1 MGVVVGVQL
10 SGSMSEKTLVTRPRL
25 TPVDRRQLVM
35 RTVDVELLIEED
47 HPARAIWELV
57 GRLDLSR
64 YYAEVGAVEGRAG
77 REHTDPQVLISLWL
91 YAYSRGISSA
101 REVARRCE
109 YEPAFQWVCAL
120 EAIGYHTL
128 SDFRSGHQAALKDLF
143 VQVLGMLSAESLIT
157 LERVTLD
164 GTKIK
169 ANAGGNTFR
178 RREKLEAHLQL
189 AREQVRLMEEQA
201 AEEERMAKRQVA
213 ARRRAA
219 RQRQSRLEAAVR
231 EVERM
236 QNEKKEDR
244 ESFVARASSSDPEAR
259 VMRNG
264 EGGTAPSYNVQL
276 LTDTTQ
282 GMIVNVEA
290 TTDAVDHHQLE
301 SALERCA
308 QTLGRHPQ
316 QVVADGDYTNHAS
329 VQAAANHGVDFYGSW
344 QESWK
349 AGERDAQGRSGEFL
363 SSAFPYDAEQDGFT
377 CPAGE
382 TLTRQATQK
391 REHGVRI
398 HVYRA
403 PRKACRNCAL
413 RSHCAPPKAR
423 PAWVRSI
430 SRLEEPAA
438 TRAFKAKMAT
448 EEAQQIYA
456 QRSRIA
462 EFPHAWIKERCGLRQ
477 FRCRG
482 RLKATLEA
490 TWAALSYNLMRW
502 FALRRRSTL
511 TEAALALA

>member
-1 MGVVVGVQL
+1 
-10 SGSMSEKTLVTRPRL
+10 MSESTPVTYPRL
-25 TPVDRRQLVM
+25 AVVNRRQLVM
-35 RTVDVELLIEED
+35 RTLDVELLIEED
-47 HPARAIWELV
+47 HSARSIGELV

-64 YYAEVGAVEGRAG
+64 YYAEIGAVEGRAG

-91 YAYSRGISSA
+91 YAYSRGMSSA

-109 YEPAFQWVCAL
+109 YEPAFQWLCAL
-120 EAIGYHTL
+120 QPIGYHTL
-128 SDFRSGHQAALKDLF
+128 SDFRSDQKAALDDLF
-143 VQVLGMLSAESLIT
+143 VQVLGMLSAEGLIT

-169 ANAGGNTFR
+169 ASAGSNTFR
-178 RREKLEAHLQL
+178 RQETLEAHLQL

-201 AEEERMAKRQVA
+201 AQEEQMAKRQAA

-231 EVERM
+231 EVERL
-236 QNEKKEDR
+236 QREKKEDR
-244 ESFVARASSSDPEAR
+244 DRFVARASGTDPEAH

-264 EGGTAPSYNVQL
+264 EGGTVPSYNLQL
-276 LTDTTQ
+276 VTDAAQ
-282 GMIVNVEA
+282 GLIVNVEA
-290 TTDAVDHHQLE
+290 TTDAVDHHQLAP
-301 SALERCA
+301 ALERCE
-308 QTLGRHPQ
+308 QTLGRLPQ
-316 QVVADGDYTNHAS
+316 QAVADGDYTNHAS
-329 VQAAANHGVDFYGSW
+329 VEAAANRGVDFYGSW

-349 AGERDAQGRSGEFL
+349 AGERDAHGRSAAFL
-363 SSAFPYDAEQDGFT
+363 GSAFPYDAERDCFT

-382 TLTRQATQK
+382 TLTHQATQN
-391 REHGVRI
+391 REQGIRI

-403 PRKACRNCAL
+403 PKAACRTCAL
-413 RSHCAPPKAR
+413 RSQCAPPKAR

-430 SRLEEPAA
+430 SRSEEPAA

-490 TWAALSYNLMRW
+490 TWAALSYNLTRW
-502 FALRRRSTL
+502 FALRRRATL
-511 TEAALALA
+511 TEAALAFA